1 MIYLRIQ
8 IECDINI
15 CFLRINWKVGKG
27 AYLNEFNEHCAGVE

>member
-15 CFLRINWKVGKG
+15 WFFWELIEKLAKG
-27 AYLNEFNEHCAGVE
+27 LI